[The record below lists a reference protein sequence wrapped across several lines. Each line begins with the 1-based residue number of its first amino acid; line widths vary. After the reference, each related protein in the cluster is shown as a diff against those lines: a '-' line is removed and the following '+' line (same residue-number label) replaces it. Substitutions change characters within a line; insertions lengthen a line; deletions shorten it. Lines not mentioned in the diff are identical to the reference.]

1 MIINNI
7 VKLGT
12 GSQEAYFT
20 ITSVGGGELRKLVN
34 GASNLEVS
42 RENLPGNPPYTVKA
56 EGGCGSD
63 ELRGLGA
70 DDLVTYYWARFPE
83 GGKRGENKLL
93 ASTRQKSGPNASD
106 D

>member
-1 MIINNI
+1 MILNNI

-12 GSQEAYFT
+12 ESQGANFT
-20 ITSVGGGELRKLVN
+20 ITSVGGGELKTIVD

-56 EGGCGSD
+56 EGGCGSA
-63 ELRGLGA
+63 ELKGLGA
-70 DDLVTYYWARFPE
+70 DDLVTYYWARFAE

-93 ASTRQKSGPNASD
+93 ASTRQKSGPNVSD